1 MMTEQQAKNLAELL
15 NGELKQRV
23 SDAVFAALGVRTT
36 FEAEAK
42 ICFGQLYLTAKEER
56 INGYGA
62 TRAQLTATPLLCAM
76 FQDATLDIRFFL
88 DENLN
93 KLVGDIHINYEHSN
107 YNGRNGL
114 GNLARVAFDLNEYN
128 Y

>member
-23 SDAVFAALGVRTT
+23 SDAVFNALGVRTT
-36 FEAEAK
+36 FSAEANNY
-42 ICFGQLYLTAKEER
+42 FGRTYLTAKEER
-56 INGYGA
+56 IGSYSA

-76 FQDATLDIRFFL
+76 FQDATLDIQFFI

-107 YNGRNGL
+107 NNGRNGL
-114 GNLARVAFDLNEYN
+114 SNLARFIFDLNDYKF
-128 Y
+128 